1 MTNLSTMIKLSKVQK
16 EIDVPKRHN
25 SPDGKYKYF
34 KLGDIYKAIEPL
46 KEKYN
51 FTCYS
56 SEDVLT
62 VGNKIYVKSNV
73 YFIDLEVAENNIV
86 TASALARE
94 CTYNNGMAESQ
105 QTGSATTYARKN
117 AYNALFC
124 LEDEENIDPD
134 TQANRPEVMLTEV
147 ERIPTK
153 EEAATTKVA
162 YLPNKTPRNKSL
174 IDKPLGTLPKNIL
187 MKLASSVI
195 VTKEVKRAAEIII
208 A

>member
-86 TASALARE
+86 TASA
-94 CTYNNGMAESQ
+94 
-105 QTGSATTYARKN
+105 
-117 AYNALFC
+117 
-124 LEDEENIDPD
+124 
-134 TQANRPEVMLTEV
+134 
-147 ERIPTK
+147 
-153 EEAATTKVA
+153 
-162 YLPNKTPRNKSL
+162 
-174 IDKPLGTLPKNIL
+174 
-187 MKLASSVI
+187 
-195 VTKEVKRAAEIII
+195 
-208 A
+208 